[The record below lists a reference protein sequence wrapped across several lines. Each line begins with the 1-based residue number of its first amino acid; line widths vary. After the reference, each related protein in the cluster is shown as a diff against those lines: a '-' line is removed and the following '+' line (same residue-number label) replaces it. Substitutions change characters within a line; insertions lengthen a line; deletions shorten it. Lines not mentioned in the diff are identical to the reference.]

1 MPHAPL
7 PPLDALI
14 RLPRSLP
21 RVGCVALAAA
31 VLSLQPAWADKDDR
45 FQALNFAAD
54 SVRVDESSRVN
65 VLKGNVEI
73 TKGSIVLRSALVEV
87 RQGADATQS
96 AVATGGVNGRAFF
109 RQRREGL
116 DEFIEGEAERV
127 EYDGRAD
134 VVRFVGRA
142 VMRRLSGGV
151 VADEVVGQ
159 TVVYD
164 NKTEVFQVV
173 GGAKSAASSG
183 RVRGVI
189 SPRKDPEAPAS
200 KGGGVRSPAPVDGA
214 RLSVTPTLSKPDLES
229 TGR

>member
-1 MPHAPL
+1 MRHL
-7 PPLDALI
+7 HRLGIGAL
-14 RLPRSLP
+14 
-21 RVGCVALAAA
+21 VMA
-31 VLSLQPAWADKDDR
+31 VLCPQPAWADKDDR

-65 VLKGNVEI
+65 ILKGNVEI

-116 DEFIEGEAERV
+116 DEYIEGEAERV

-189 SPRKDPEAPAS
+189 SPRKDSQPSDGKPAGVRPPAPAD
-200 KGGGVRSPAPVDGA
+200 AA

>member
-1 MPHAPL
+1 MPRALL
-7 PPLDALI
+7 PSPDSLI
-14 RLPRSLP
+14 RRLPRL
-21 RVGCVALAAA
+21 GLGALAAA
-31 VLSLQPAWADKDDR
+31 VWSLQPAWADKDDR

-54 SVRVDESSRVN
+54 SVRVDETSRVN
-65 VLKGNVEI
+65 ILKGNVEI

-142 VMRRLSGGV
+142 VMRRLSGGTV
-151 VADEVVGQ
+151 VDEVVGQ

-189 SPRKDPEAPAS
+189 SPRKEPKAGEGKA
-200 KGGGVRSPAPVDGA
+200 GGARSPLPADAPG
-214 RLSVTPTLSKPDLES
+214 LSTTPTLSKPDLES

>member
-7 PPLDALI
+7 PAHSALI
-14 RLPRSLP
+14 RRLHRL
-21 RVGCVALAAA
+21 GFGALVTA
-31 VLSLQPAWADKDDR
+31 VLCLQPAWADKDDR

-96 AVATGGVNGRAFF
+96 AVAIGGVNGRAFF

-189 SPRKDPEAPAS
+189 SPRKDPQPS
-200 KGGGVRSPAPVDGA
+200 DGKSGGVRTPAPADAA
-214 RLSVTPTLSKPDLES
+214 RLSATPTLSKPDLES